1 MKEVIPMK
9 IKSGFMLR
17 TIAGCKIVVA
27 VGRRTVD
34 FNGIINL
41 NDTGAFLWER
51 LEQGATEDELVT
63 AILENYTDVD
73 EPTARESVRNF
84 VKTLRDGGC
93 LDD

>member
-1 MKEVIPMK
+1 MK

-27 VGRRTVD
+27 VGRRTVE

-51 LEQGATEDELVT
+51 LEQGATEDELVA
-63 AILENYTDVD
+63 AILDNYTDVD
-73 EPTARESVRNF
+73 EPTTRKSVQDF
-84 VKTLRDGGC
+84 VKTLRDAGC

>member
-1 MKEVIPMK
+1 MK

-17 TIAGCKIVVA
+17 SIAGCKVVVS
-27 VGRRTVD
+27 VGNRTLD

-51 LEQGATEDELVT
+51 LEKGATEDELVS
-63 AILENYTDVD
+63 AVLENYDEVD
-73 EPTARESVRNF
+73 EPMARESVREF
-84 VKTLRDGGC
+84 VGTIREAGC

>member
-1 MKEVIPMK
+1 MK

-27 VGRRTVD
+27 VGRRTVE

-51 LEQGATEDELVT
+51 LEQGATEDELVA
-63 AILENYTDVD
+63 AILDNYTDVD
-73 EPTARESVRNF
+73 EPTARKSVQDF
-84 VKTLRDGGC
+84 VKTLRDAGC

>member
-1 MKEVIPMK
+1 MK
-9 IKSGFMLR
+9 IKSGFMIR
-17 TIAGCKIVVA
+17 SIAGCKIVVA
-27 VGRRTVD
+27 TGRRSVE

-51 LEQGATEDELVT
+51 LEKGATEDELVS
-63 AILENYTDVD
+63 AILDSYTDVD
-73 EPTARESVRNF
+73 EPTARESVRSF

>member
-1 MKEVIPMK
+1 MK

-17 TIAGCKIVVA
+17 SIAGCKVVVS
-27 VGRRTVD
+27 VGKRTLE

-51 LEQGATEDELVT
+51 LEKGATEDELVA

-73 EPTARESVRNF
+73 EPTARESVRYF
-84 VKTLRDGGC
+84 LDTLRAADC
-93 LDD
+93 LDE

>member
-1 MKEVIPMK
+1 MK

-17 TIAGCKIVVA
+17 SIAGCKIVVA
-27 VGRRTVD
+27 VGRRTVE

-51 LEQGATEDELVT
+51 LEQGADEDELVA
-63 AILENYTDVD
+63 AILENFTDVD
-73 EPTARESVRNF
+73 EPTARQSIRDF
-84 VKTLRDGGC
+84 IKTIRDAGC

>member
-1 MKEVIPMK
+1 MK

-27 VGRRTVD
+27 VGRRTVE

-51 LEQGATEDELVT
+51 LEKGATEDELVT
-63 AILENYTDVD
+63 AILNNYTDVD
-73 EPTARESVRNF
+73 EATARKSVQDF
-84 VKTLRDGGC
+84 VKTLHDAGC

>member
-1 MKEVIPMK
+1 MK
-9 IKSGFMLR
+9 IKSGFLLR

-27 VGRRTVD
+27 VGRRTVE

-51 LEQGATEDELVT
+51 LEKGATEDELVS
-63 AILENYTDVD
+63 AILETYTDVD
-73 EPTARESVRNF
+73 EPTARESVRSF

>member
-1 MKEVIPMK
+1 MK

-17 TIAGCKIVVA
+17 SIAGCKVVVT
-27 VGRRTVD
+27 VGRRTLD

-51 LEQGATEDELVT
+51 LAKGADEDSLVKD
-63 AILENYTDVD
+63 ILENFTEVD
-73 EPTARESVRNF
+73 EPTARQSVRDF
-84 VKTLRDGGC
+84 VKTLRDAGC

>member
-1 MKEVIPMK
+1 MK
-9 IKSGFMLR
+9 IKSGFILR
-17 TIAGCKIVVA
+17 TIAGCRVVVS
-27 VGRRTVD
+27 VGKRTMD

-51 LEQGATEDELVT
+51 LEQGTDEDALVA

-73 EPTARESVRNF
+73 EETARVSVREF
-84 VKTLRDGGC
+84 VNTLREADC

>member
-1 MKEVIPMK
+1 MK

-17 TIAGCKIVVA
+17 TIAGCKIVVS
-27 VGRRTVD
+27 VGKRTLD

-51 LEQGATEDELVT
+51 LERGATEDELVQ

-73 EPTARESVRNF
+73 EETARSSVREF
-84 VKTLRDGGC
+84 VNTLLEADC

>member
-1 MKEVIPMK
+1 MK

-17 TIAGCKIVVA
+17 SIAGCKVVVS
-27 VGRRTVD
+27 VGKRTLE

-51 LEQGATEDELVT
+51 LEKGATEDELVA

-73 EPTARESVRNF
+73 EPTARESVREF
-84 VKTLRDGGC
+84 VQTIREAGC

>member
-1 MKEVIPMK
+1 MK

-17 TIAGCKIVVA
+17 SIAGCKIVVA
-27 VGRRTVD
+27 VGKRTVD

-51 LEQGATEDELVT
+51 LEKGATEDELVS
-63 AILENYTDVD
+63 AILENYIDVD
-73 EPTARESVRNF
+73 EPTARESVRGF

>member
-1 MKEVIPMK
+1 MK

-17 TIAGCKIVVA
+17 SIAGCKVVVS
-27 VGRRTVD
+27 VGKRTLD

-51 LEQGATEDELVT
+51 LEKGAEEDELVK

-73 EPTARESVRNF
+73 EETARSSVRDF
-84 VKTLRDGGC
+84 VSTLRAADC